1 MDVYVNSFTTHLLK
15 YRDVLRKV
23 FSIVDNL
30 YNLSELLASSLNPNK
45 QFTNEFMKLINALSL
60 SIIFSQSLSNH
71 LTYLMYF
78 FLYKVASPML
88 ETSITTIIKGI

>member
-30 YNLSELLASSLNPNK
+30 YNLSELLASSQNPNK

-71 LTYLMYF
+71 LT
-78 FLYKVASPML
+78 
-88 ETSITTIIKGI
+88 

>member
-30 YNLSELLASSLNPNK
+30 YNLSELLASSLNQNK
-45 QFTNEFMKLINALSL
+45 QFINEFMKLINALS
-60 SIIFSQSLSNH
+60 
-71 LTYLMYF
+71 
-78 FLYKVASPML
+78 
-88 ETSITTIIKGI
+88 